1 MPAKQILF
9 GEAAHAK
16 LVKGMNILA
25 DAVRVTLGPKARTVV
40 LERSWGAPT
49 VINSGVIVA
58 KEIELEDRFENMGAQ
73 MVREVAAKTAEIAG
87 DGTTTATLLAAGIVT
102 EGMKY
107 VVAGMNPM
115 DLKRGIDQAVEAV
128 VGELKRMAKPCAT
141 RKEIAQVGSISANND
156 ASIGEMIADAME
168 KVGREGVITVEDGKG
183 LANELEVVE
192 GTQFDRGFLSPY
204 FINNPE
210 KQSVVLEDVQ
220 ILLHDKKIATI
231 RELLPLLEH
240 VAKLGKPL
248 LVIAEEIE
256 GEALAT
262 LVVNTLRG
270 VIRSCAV
277 KAPGF
282 GDRRKAMLEDLAV
295 LTGGQVVAEEAGLTL
310 EKAEPSVLGRARRVV
325 IDKDDTTIIG
335 GAGDPKAID
344 ARVAQIK
351 QQVEEATSDYDKE
364 KLQERAAK
372 LSGGVALIRVGAATE
387 TEMKERKSRTDD
399 ALHAT
404 RAAVEEGVLPG
415 GGVALLRTRAR
426 VGKLHGANADQDAGI
441 RIVLRALEEPLR
453 QIVRNAG
460 EEPPVVLQ
468 RVVDGEGN
476 YGYNAATGEY
486 GDLVKMGVLDPCKVT
501 RAALQN
507 AASIAGLILTTD
519 CMIAQMPQKPAAPM
533 GGEEAGGFA

>member
-1 MPAKQILF
+1 
-9 GEAAHAK
+9 
-16 LVKGMNILA
+16 
-25 DAVRVTLGPKARTVV
+25 
-40 LERSWGAPT
+40 
-49 VINSGVIVA
+49 
-58 KEIELEDRFENMGAQ
+58 
-73 MVREVAAKTAEIAG
+73 
-87 DGTTTATLLAAGIVT
+87 
-102 EGMKY
+102 
-107 VVAGMNPM
+107 
-115 DLKRGIDQAVEAV
+115 
-128 VGELKRMAKPCAT
+128 
-141 RKEIAQVGSISANND
+141 
-156 ASIGEMIADAME
+156 
-168 KVGREGVITVEDGKG
+168 
-183 LANELEVVE
+183 
-192 GTQFDRGFLSPY
+192 
-204 FINNPE
+204 
-210 KQSVVLEDVQ
+210 
-220 ILLHDKKIATI
+220 
-231 RELLPLLEH
+231 

-248 LVIAEEIE
+248 LVIAEEVE

-282 GDRRKAMLEDLAV
+282 GDRRKAVLEDLAV
-295 LTGGQVVAEEAGLTL
+295 LTGGAVVAEEAGLTL
-310 EKAEPSVLGRARRVV
+310 EKAEPTVLGRAKRVV

-344 ARVAQIK
+344 ARVATIK
-351 QQVEEATSDYDKE
+351 QQAEEATSDYDKE

-426 VGKLHGANADQDAGI
+426 VGKLRGANADQDAGI

-453 QIVRNAG
+453 QIVSNAG

-468 RVVDGEGN
+468 RVVEGEGN

-501 RAALQN
+501 RTALQN

-519 CMIAQMPQKPAAPM
+519 CMIAQLPDKERAG
-533 GGEEAGGFA
+533 GGEAGMPE